1 MQCQSTWAVRWTK
14 AYENKS
20 LRRSAPLTERHT
32 QMLSDLFGNSDSRR
46 SRSNKDFALAGA
58 LVAVSNKI

>member
-1 MQCQSTWAVRWTK
+1 
-14 AYENKS
+14 
-20 LRRSAPLTERHT
+20 
-32 QMLSDLFGNSDSRR
+32 MLSDLFGNSDSRR